1 MLLKSQLNSRLRQWL
16 VLDRLLDRLLGRFT
30 TYPTRDFERFTRS
43 SPVATRPGP
52 ELAALP
58 PATEPLRPPEPA
70 SLAPGNFELRFAGL
84 HSRRDYEPMWD
95 LLAEDAQRCWGGRD
109 RFVERMKRQSAEYE
123 LLDARVSE
131 VDIVPEW
138 TDRLRNRTYQN
149 VARLAVRYRIRHGW
163 REVAMDRQ
171 VHLVPAAGG
180 WRTLFYP
187 LAD

>member
-1 MLLKSQLNSRLRQWL
+1 MLLKTELNSRLRRSRL
-16 VLDRLLDRLLGRFT
+16 LDRLLDRLLGRFT
-30 TYPTRDFERFTRS
+30 TYPARDFQRFTRS
-43 SPVATRPGP
+43 SGTAPAAPP
-52 ELAALP
+52 EPAALP
-58 PATEPLRPPEPA
+58 PAIEPVRLPEPA
-70 SLAPGNFELRFAGL
+70 SLAPRNFELRFAGL
-84 HSRRDYEPMWD
+84 HSRGEYEPMWD

-109 RFVERMKRQSAEYE
+109 RFVERMKMQGAEYQ
-123 LLDARVSE
+123 LLDTRISE
-131 VDIVPEW
+131 VAIVPEW

-187 LAD
+187 VAE